1 MKFAPVTF
9 ALALCSHS
17 ASAFAPRVAPAIIG
31 RPISNAVRSPVV
43 RVDSSSLNLFGKNGK
58 FRRALRAAS
67 SKSGDSDVTEER
79 VRSLFNL
86 WNAALGKTTF

>member
-9 ALALCSHS
+9 ALALSSHS

-43 RVDSSSLNLFGKNGK
+43 RVDSSSLNLFRKNGK
-58 FRRALRAAS
+58 FRRALRAATNG
-67 SKSGDSDVTEER
+67 GDSDVTEER

-86 WNAALGKTTF
+86 WNAALGKITY